1 MKCLRLQLDSCL
13 GSRIRRPN
21 TPPSKNAPDATP
33 APVLL
38 KISWPSQLHQ
48 LATQSSKQTT
58 EGTER
63 GTHLRRANEAGAPAP
78 VPNPPRLRVPVQ
90 PAPPGGRPAAPAGG
104 RPPPP
109 PPPGG
114 HDTTVRRGPQQMKR
128 NGVGCVC
135 IVGGCLGWARG
146 ASGAADGSWFG
157 RAG

>member
-78 VPNPPRLRVPVQ
+78 VPNPPPPQVPVLRLRCPSGCASECPSGRASGCPSSRLLQVAVRRLLRVVARLRLRLRV
-90 PAPPGGRPAAPAGG
+90 ATTPP
-104 RPPPP
+104 
-109 PPPGG
+109 
-114 HDTTVRRGPQQMKR
+114 
-128 NGVGCVC
+128 
-135 IVGGCLGWARG
+135 
-146 ASGAADGSWFG
+146 SGAV
-157 RAG
+157 RNK